1 MQIQLRPVTRQ
12 NFVDVADLR
21 LLDHQR
27 DYVASNAFSIAQA
40 SFCPEMQA
48 RAIYAGDEPV
58 GFLLYADLGL
68 EGKPGEFG
76 VWRLMI
82 DLRHQG
88 KGYGRTAL
96 QLALAEIRA
105 RGGVRKIW
113 IACQPDNTIA
123 RDLYA
128 GLGFVE
134 TESDEDDEMYA
145 VLEQ

>member
-40 SFCPEMQA
+40 AFCPEMQA

-58 GFLLYADLGL
+58 GFLLYADLEG

-82 DLRHQG
+82 DIRHQG

-96 QLALAEIRA
+96 QLALADIRA

>member
-1 MQIQLRPVTRQ
+1 MEIQLKAVTRQ
-12 NFVDVADLR
+12 NFLDVTDLR

-40 SFCPEMQA
+40 SFNPAMQT
-48 RAIYAGDEPV
+48 RAIYAGEELV
-58 GFLLYADLGL
+58 GFLLYVDLEQAGQ
-68 EGKPGEFG
+68 PGEFG

-82 DLRHQG
+82 DIRHQG
-88 KGYGRTAL
+88 KGYGRRAM
-96 QLALAEIRA
+96 QMAVAEIRA

-113 IACQPDNTIA
+113 IAYQLDNTKA

-134 TESDEDDEMYA
+134 TEADEDDEMYA

>member
-1 MQIQLRPVTRQ
+1 MEIQLKAVTRQ
-12 NFVDVADLR
+12 NFLDVAGLR

-40 SFCPEMQA
+40 SFRPEMQT
-48 RAIYAGDEPV
+48 RAIYAGEEPV
-58 GFLLYADLGL
+58 GFLLYVDLEP

-82 DLRHQG
+82 DIRHQG
-88 KGYGRTAL
+88 KGYGRRAM
-96 QLALAEIRA
+96 QLAVAEIRA

-113 IACQPDNTIA
+113 IAYQLDNTIA
-123 RDLYA
+123 RNLYA

-134 TESDEDDEMYA
+134 TEADEDDEMYA

>member
-1 MQIQLRPVTRQ
+1 MRIQLRAVTRQ

-40 SFCPEMQA
+40 SFNPEMHA
-48 RAIYAGDEPV
+48 RAIYAADEAV
-58 GFLLYADLGL
+58 GFLLYADLEQ

-82 DLRHQG
+82 DIRHQG
-88 KGYGRTAL
+88 KGYGREAMQMAL
-96 QLALAEIRA
+96 DEIRA

-113 IACQPDNTIA
+113 IAYQVDNTKA

-128 GLGFVE
+128 GLGFLE
-134 TESDEDDEMYA
+134 TEADEDDEMYA